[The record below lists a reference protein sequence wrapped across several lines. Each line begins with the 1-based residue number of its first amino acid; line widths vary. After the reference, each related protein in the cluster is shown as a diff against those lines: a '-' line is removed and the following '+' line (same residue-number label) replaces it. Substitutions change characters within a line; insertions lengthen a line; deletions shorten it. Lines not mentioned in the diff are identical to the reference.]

1 MNTSHLEDGARRHV
15 LRGARALDSGFPAFA
30 LNDNRVVSGAPL
42 PYARGVVLAMG
53 FDEDGEAQV
62 SLHLLLP
69 QGEVGVAFHTARH
82 DFDVIA
88 LWRGL
93 GRDFNLPLYL
103 RSEAGELSALVPELG
118 ETSFSRR
125 VGSPLSNR
133 RPRFLARRRM
143 PLAAHAM
150 TLAPRQAKGL

>member
-1 MNTSHLEDGARRHV
+1 MTTSHIKDGARGLV
-15 LRGARALDSGFPAFA
+15 LRGAEALRCGFPAFA

-53 FDEDGEAQV
+53 FDDEGEAQV

-69 QGEVGVAFHTARH
+69 QGELGVPFHTARH
-82 DFDVIA
+82 DLDVIA

-103 RSEAGELSALVPELG
+103 RSESGALSALVPELG
-118 ETSFSRR
+118 TTSHARR
-125 VGSPLSNR
+125 IGSPLTGR